1 VSIVVGAAIG
11 VLLESSIL
19 TIHLPYSLTVRFR
32 RTQAFINPAQG
43 HQKAAM
49 NVDPTGTRATVTGA
63 IRQAAQLT
71 GASFKYLLATAQV
84 ESNLNPNAQV
94 ATSSAKGLFQ
104 FIDQTWLSTLK
115 EQGPALG
122 YGPYA
127 DAIARTSTGEY
138 AVTDPKMAKAV
149 MNLRSDPNASAVM
162 AAAFTKANGDKL
174 AARLGRDPTEG
185 ELYIAHF
192 LGSAGAG
199 RLISIADSRPHT
211 PAAAVFPNA
220 AHSNPSIF
228 YDRQGQA
235 RSASEVYR
243 ILVGRYQNARGV
255 SASMVAQ
262 ATSDDEQGAGKA
274 ETALLPK
281 IPPIAVPSM
290 EQPAALS
297 AAEIAAE
304 TAVQPAAQPVAP
316 PARQLVR
323 AAQQPVVP
331 TAEQRVARQG
341 QQPVARPAAKTFVD
355 AVPVARN
362 DAAQPVFHSLFR
374 TGSEPVA
381 PIVSALWT
389 TPASN
394 SAPAPAAP
402 APSTEPPAANTS
414 GALDLFQEQ
423 RPNMRA
429 LFRGR
434 V

>member
-1 VSIVVGAAIG
+1 
-11 VLLESSIL
+11 
-19 TIHLPYSLTVRFR
+19 
-32 RTQAFINPAQG
+32 
-43 HQKAAM
+43 M

-127 DAIARTSTGEY
+127 AAITRMPTGEY

-149 MNLRSDPNASAVM
+149 MNLRSDPNASALM
-162 AAAFTKANGDKL
+162 AAAFTKTNGDKL
-174 AARLGRDPTEG
+174 ATRLGRDPTEG

-199 RLISIADSRPHT
+199 KLISIADSRRHT

-255 SASMVAQ
+255 SASMVAL
-262 ATSDDEQGAGKA
+262 ATSSDEQGAGKA

-281 IPPIAVPSM
+281 IPPIAVPSA
-290 EQPAALS
+290 EQLEVLS

-316 PARQLVR
+316 RAEQRFAPPARQLVR
-323 AAQQPVVP
+323 SAQQPVAP
-331 TAEQRVARQG
+331 AAE
-341 QQPVARPAAKTFVD
+341 QPVAPHAQQTAARSAPKTFVD

-362 DAAQPVFHSLFR
+362 DAASPVFHSLFR

-389 TPASN
+389 TPAAEQTPAPP
-394 SAPAPAAP
+394 APAPAA
-402 APSTEPPAANTS
+402 EPPAASTS
-414 GALDLFQEQ
+414 GALDLFQE
-423 RPNMRA
+423 RPAHARP

>member
-1 VSIVVGAAIG
+1 
-11 VLLESSIL
+11 
-19 TIHLPYSLTVRFR
+19 
-32 RTQAFINPAQG
+32 
-43 HQKAAM
+43 
-49 NVDPTGTRATVTGA
+49 
-63 IRQAAQLT
+63 
-71 GASFKYLLATAQV
+71 
-84 ESNLNPNAQV
+84 
-94 ATSSAKGLFQ
+94 
-104 FIDQTWLSTLK
+104 
-115 EQGPALG
+115 
-122 YGPYA
+122 
-127 DAIARTSTGEY
+127 
-138 AVTDPKMAKAV
+138 
-149 MNLRSDPNASAVM
+149 
-162 AAAFTKANGDKL
+162 
-174 AARLGRDPTEG
+174 
-185 ELYIAHF
+185 
-192 LGSAGAG
+192 
-199 RLISIADSRPHT
+199 LISIADSRPHT